1 MSVIKNIVAK
11 EILDARGLPTLECTL
26 WLDDGRS
33 VITSVPSGTSTG
45 KYEAKELRDND
56 AARMMGKGVLKAVE
70 NVNNV
75 LAPQLIDKDPT
86 NQTDLDQLMV
96 NLDGT
101 KDKSKLGANAILA
114 CSQAILKAG
123 ALASNLPLYLYIQQ
137 KYQLTQKLLVP
148 TCIFSMIEGG
158 KHGAENL
165 DIQEFEIIPASHVDY
180 PSAISMAVTIYQKIK
195 EVLMMKGAIH
205 STGLNGGFTPNLFNN
220 TDAFEIIIESIKAT
234 PYTFAQDVFLGADM
248 SAATFHEAG
257 KYSLKDKSQAL
268 SAKELAKYYKTIKDL
283 YHVFYIED
291 PFQEDDEAAWK
302 EFTADVNSSG
312 MVVAD
317 KLLVTSLERTTRA
330 ISEKLCNSITVK
342 PNQTGTVS
350 ETIQVI
356 KLAKDSGWQVIC
368 SHRSGETNDDFIADL
383 AVGTG
388 VQYVKFGPP
397 NRGERVAKYN
407 RLSSIYEEMSHMVN
421 GASPIFEEPTLEA
434 EPDQVSGSEPTVQ
447 PEVTPSSEVTPS
459 VEILPDS
466 NALPEEP
473 LIDPNAPLSELA
485 HPELAS
491 QPLAETLV
499 ATEQPITLPI
509 INDPNVLAGLTTP
522 TNIEPM
528 PELSSS
534 IDSVA
539 KPPQISMPS
548 ETNQVVTAVAESTT
562 GPIVL
567 NQDGEIN
574 L

>member
-11 EILDARGLPTLECTL
+11 EILDARGLPTIECTL
-26 WLDDGRS
+26 WLDDGQS
-33 VITSVPSGTSTG
+33 VTTSVPSGTSTG
-45 KYEAKELRDND
+45 KYEAKELRDKD
-56 AARMMGKGVLKAVE
+56 TARMMGNGVLQAVA
-70 NVNNV
+70 NVNTI

-123 ALASNLPLYLYIQQ
+123 ALASGIPLYLYIQQ
-137 KYQLTQKLLVP
+137 KYQLMEKLMIP

-180 PSAISMAVTIYQKIK
+180 PSAINMAVTIYQKIK

-268 SAKELAKYYKTIKDL
+268 SSKELAKYYKTLKDL

-302 EFTADVNSSG
+302 EFTADINSSG
-312 MVVAD
+312 MIVAD

-330 ISEKLCNSITVK
+330 IAEKLCNSITVK

-407 RLSSIYEEMSHMVN
+407 RLTVIYEEMSHMTDTTPT
-421 GASPIFEEPTLEA
+421 PIST
-434 EPDQVSGSEPTVQ
+434 PDQTVPSDSQ
-447 PEVTPSSEVTPS
+447 PMPEQMPE
-459 VEILPDS
+459 
-466 NALPEEP
+466 ALPELEATQPISDMTTPEP
-473 LIDPNAPLSELA
+473 LLDPNAPLA
-485 HPELAS
+485 
-491 QPLAETLV
+491 QPFA
-499 ATEQPITLPI
+499 QPAAI
-509 INDPNVLAGLTTP
+509 DVNVLEGLTTP
-522 TNIEPM
+522 THIEAM
-528 PELSSS
+528 PELTSAINTISAPS
-534 IDSVA
+534 QADLAGATNEVVA
-539 KPPQISMPS
+539 
-548 ETNQVVTAVAESTT
+548 AVAESTN

-567 NQDGEIN
+567 NQNGEIN
-574 L
+574 T

>member
-1 MSVIKNIVAK
+1 MSVIKNIIAK
-11 EILDARGLPTLECTL
+11 EILDARGLPTIECTL
-26 WLDDGRS
+26 WLDDERS
-33 VITSVPSGTSTG
+33 VTTSVPSGTSTG

-56 AARMMGKGVLKAVE
+56 ASRMMGKGVLQAVA
-70 NVNNV
+70 NVNTV
-75 LAPQLIDKDPT
+75 LAPQLIGKDPT

-101 KDKSKLGANAILA
+101 KDKSKLGANAILV

-123 ALASNLPLYLYIQQ
+123 ALASHVPLYLYIQQ
-137 KYQLTQKLLVP
+137 KYQLTEKLMIP

-180 PSAISMAVTIYQKIK
+180 PAAINMAVTIYQKIK

-268 SAKELAKYYKTIKDL
+268 SSKELAKYYKTLKDL

-302 EFTADVNSSG
+302 EFTADINSSG
-312 MVVAD
+312 MIVAD

-330 ISEKLCNSITVK
+330 ITEKLCNSITVK

-407 RLSSIYEEMSHMVN
+407 RLSIINEEMGQIATLMPTTDQEVN
-421 GASPIFEEPTLEA
+421 VEPQLTPEPTPPTTDQTNVEA
-434 EPDQVSGSEPTVQ
+434 SIP
-447 PEVTPSSEVTPS
+447 
-459 VEILPDS
+459 
-466 NALPEEP
+466 EP
-473 LIDPNAPLSELA
+473 LLDPNAPLT
-485 HPELAS
+485 
-491 QPLAETLV
+491 QPLM
-499 ATEQPITLPI
+499 EQAAA
-509 INDPNVLAGLTTP
+509 DPNVLEGLTTP
-522 TNIEPM
+522 AIIQPM
-528 PELSSS
+528 PELTSAINTISAPTQTEVNNVTNEV
-534 IDSVA
+534 VA
-539 KPPQISMPS
+539 
-548 ETNQVVTAVAESTT
+548 AVAESTT
-562 GPIVL
+562 GPVVL

>member
-33 VITSVPSGTSTG
+33 VTTSVPSGTSTG

-70 NVNNV
+70 NVNNI

-101 KDKSKLGANAILA
+101 KDKSKLGANAILV

-123 ALASNLPLYLYIQQ
+123 ALASNLPLYIYIQQ
-137 KYQLTQKLLVP
+137 KYQLTQKLLIP

-180 PSAISMAVTIYQKIK
+180 PSAINMAVTIYQKIK

-205 STGLNGGFTPNLFNN
+205 STGLNGGFAPNLFNN

-268 SAKELAKYYKTIKDL
+268 SSKELAKYYKTLKDL

-291 PFQEDDEAAWK
+291 PFQEDDESAWK
-302 EFTADVNSSG
+302 EFTADVNSTG

-368 SHRSGETNDDFIADL
+368 SHRSGETNDDFVADL
-383 AVGTG
+383 AVGAG

-407 RLSSIYEEMSHMVN
+407 RLSSIYDEMGHI
-421 GASPIFEEPTLEA
+421 ASALPPTPELEPITSGETPTTEIATDEA
-434 EPDQVSGSEPTVQ
+434 IAKSN
-447 PEVTPSSEVTPS
+447 SS
-459 VEILPDS
+459 
-466 NALPEEP
+466 PEEP
-473 LIDPNAPLSELA
+473 LIDPNAPLTELA
-485 HPELAS
+485 HPELTP
-491 QPLAETLV
+491 Q
-499 ATEQPITLPI
+499 QPIASPI
-509 INDPNVLAGLTTP
+509 ISDPNVLEGLTTP
-522 TNIEPM
+522 ANIEPM

-539 KPPQISMPS
+539 APAPINTPISPTS
-548 ETNQVVTAVAESTT
+548 ETSEVVTAVAESTT
-562 GPIVL
+562 GPVVL

>member
-1 MSVIKNIVAK
+1 MSVIKNIIAK

-33 VITSVPSGTSTG
+33 VTTSVPSGTSTG
-45 KYEAKELRDND
+45 KYEAKEIRDND
-56 AARMMGKGVLKAVE
+56 ATRMGGKGVLKAVE
-70 NVNNV
+70 NVNNI

-101 KDKSKLGANAILA
+101 KDKSKLGANAILV

-137 KYQLTQKLLVP
+137 KYQLTQKLLIP

-180 PSAISMAVTIYQKIK
+180 PTAINMAVTIYQKIK

-205 STGLNGGFTPNLFNN
+205 STGLNGGFAPNLFNN

-268 SAKELAKYYKTIKDL
+268 SSKELAKYYKTLKDL

-330 ISEKLCNSITVK
+330 IGEKLCNSITVK

-383 AVGTG
+383 SVGTG

-407 RLSSIYEEMSHMVN
+407 RLSSIYKEMSEMPVETN
-421 GASPIFEEPTLEA
+421 NPPTENTAPVEISPDLATEIQSA
-434 EPDQVSGSEPTVQ
+434 DSGTTDL
-447 PEVTPSSEVTPS
+447 TPSP
-459 VEILPDS
+459 
-466 NALPEEP
+466 EP
-473 LIDPNAPLSELA
+473 LIDPNAPLTQLA
-485 HPELAS
+485 DQQLATQQLTNLS
-491 QPLAETLV
+491 
-499 ATEQPITLPI
+499 ATENQI
-509 INDPNVLAGLTTP
+509 INDPNVLEGLITP
-522 TNIEPM
+522 ANIEPM

-534 IDSVA
+534 IDTATAPVTTDNTDEVVA
-539 KPPQISMPS
+539 
-548 ETNQVVTAVAESTT
+548 AVAESTT

-567 NQDGEIN
+567 NQDGEIK

>member
-1 MSVIKNIVAK
+1 MSVIKNIIAK
-11 EILDARGLPTLECTL
+11 EILDARGLPTIECSL

-33 VITSVPSGTSTG
+33 VTTSVPSGTSTG
-45 KYEAKELRDND
+45 KYEAKELRDKDPNY
-56 AARMMGKGVLKAVE
+56 MLGKGVSQAI
-70 NVNNV
+70 NNINTV
-75 LAPQLIDKDPT
+75 LAPQLLEKDPT

-123 ALASNLPLYLYIQQ
+123 ALASNLPLYSYIQQ
-137 KYQLTQKLLVP
+137 KYQLTERLLIP
-148 TCIFSMIEGG
+148 GCIFSMIEGG

-165 DIQEFEIIPASHVDY
+165 DIQEFEIIPASHIDY
-180 PSAISMAVTIYQKIK
+180 HSALNMAVTIYQKIK

-248 SAATFHEAG
+248 SAATFHEG
-257 KYSLKDKSQAL
+257 GRYSLRDKSQAL
-268 SAKELAKYYKTIKDL
+268 SAKELAKYYKTLKDL

-302 EFTADVNSSG
+302 EFTIDVGATG

-330 ISEKLCNSITVK
+330 INEKLCNSITIK
-342 PNQTGTVS
+342 PSQTGTIS

-368 SHRSGETNDDFIADL
+368 SHRSGETTDDFIADL

-407 RLSSIYEEMSHMVN
+407 RLLVITSELTQLQLPT
-421 GASPIFEEPTLEA
+421 SPAEISEVELPEPVEPTA
-434 EPDQVSGSEPTVQ
+434 VEPIAIENPTETSGVDDLT
-447 PEVTPSSEVTPS
+447 
-459 VEILPDS
+459 
-466 NALPEEP
+466 
-473 LIDPNAPLSELA
+473 APA
-485 HPELAS
+485 
-491 QPLAETLV
+491 
-499 ATEQPITLPI
+499 I
-509 INDPNVLAGLTTP
+509 IA
-522 TNIEPM
+522 PM
-528 PELSSS
+528 PELATALNEAPASAIPALVNSPS
-534 IDSVA
+534 PVA
-539 KPPQISMPS
+539 INL
-548 ETNQVVTAVAESTT
+548 E
-562 GPIVL
+562 
-567 NQDGEIN
+567 GEIEPAN
-574 L
+574 QQSTQS

>member
-33 VITSVPSGTSTG
+33 VTTSVPSGTSTG

-56 AARMMGKGVLKAVE
+56 ATRMMGKGVLKAVE
-70 NVNNV
+70 NVNSI

-101 KDKSKLGANAILA
+101 KDKSKLGANAILV

-123 ALASNLPLYLYIQQ
+123 ALASNLPLYFYIQQ
-137 KYQLTQKLLVP
+137 KYQLTTRLLIP

-180 PSAISMAVTIYQKIK
+180 PSAIGMAVTIYQKIK

-205 STGLNGGFTPNLFNN
+205 STGLNGGFAPNLFNN

-407 RLSSIYEEMSHMVN
+407 RLSSIYEEMSHA
-421 GASPIFEEPTLEA
+421 ASVLPPTPEPEPENTPESGPTETIA
-434 EPDQVSGSEPTVQ
+434 ESVI
-447 PEVTPSSEVTPS
+447 PE
-459 VEILPDS
+459 S
-466 NALPEEP
+466 NTLPEEP

-491 QPLAETLV
+491 QQLAETP
-499 ATEQPITLPI
+499 ASIEQPVSSPI
-509 INDPNVLAGLTTP
+509 ISDPNVLAGLTTP

-539 KPPQISMPS
+539 KPPQISTPS
-548 ETNQVVTAVAESTT
+548 ETNEVVTAVAESTT

>member
-33 VITSVPSGTSTG
+33 VTTSVPSGTSTG

-56 AARMMGKGVLKAVE
+56 ATRMMGKGVLKAVE
-70 NVNNV
+70 NVNSI

-101 KDKSKLGANAILA
+101 KDKSKLGANAILV

-407 RLSSIYEEMSHMVN
+407 RLSSIYEEMSHA
-421 GASPIFEEPTLEA
+421 ASALPPTPEPEPENTPESGPTETIA
-434 EPDQVSGSEPTVQ
+434 ESVI
-447 PEVTPSSEVTPS
+447 PE
-459 VEILPDS
+459 S
-466 NALPEEP
+466 NTLPEEP

-491 QPLAETLV
+491 QQLAETP
-499 ATEQPITLPI
+499 AAIEQPVSSPI
-509 INDPNVLAGLTTP
+509 ISDPNVLAGLTTP

-539 KPPQISMPS
+539 KPPQISTPS
-548 ETNQVVTAVAESTT
+548 ETNEVVTAVAESTT

>member
-11 EILDARGLPTLECTL
+11 EILDARGLPTVECTL
-26 WLDDGRS
+26 WLDDGQS
-33 VITSVPSGTSTG
+33 VTTSVPSGTSTG

-56 AARMMGKGVLKAVE
+56 VNRMTGKGVLKAVE
-70 NVNNV
+70 NVNTI

-123 ALASNLPLYLYIQQ
+123 ALASHVPLYLYIQQ
-137 KYQLTQKLLVP
+137 KYQLTQKLMIP

-180 PSAISMAVTIYQKIK
+180 PSSINMAVTIYQKIK

-268 SAKELAKYYKTIKDL
+268 SAKELAKYYKTLKDL

-302 EFTADVNSSG
+302 EFTADINSSG
-312 MVVAD
+312 MIVAD

-407 RLSSIYEEMSHMVN
+407 RLTIIHQEMNDASNLVPTPEPQTELEEQPTPEPISD
-421 GASPIFEEPTLEA
+421 SPTMPETLEPSTDSMSNSQLGNDL
-434 EPDQVSGSEPTVQ
+434 E
-447 PEVTPSSEVTPS
+447 TP
-459 VEILPDS
+459 
-466 NALPEEP
+466 EP
-473 LIDPNAPLSELA
+473 LLDPNAPLA
-485 HPELAS
+485 QPFTQPE
-491 QPLAETLV
+491 T
-499 ATEQPITLPI
+499 T
-509 INDPNVLAGLTTP
+509 DPNVLEGLTTP
-522 TNIEPM
+522 AKIEPM
-528 PELSSS
+528 PELTSTINTISAPNQS
-534 IDSVA
+534 
-539 KPPQISMPS
+539 QITDATS
-548 ETNQVVTAVAESTT
+548 EVVTAVAESTT

>member
-33 VITSVPSGTSTG
+33 VTTSVPSGTSTG

-56 AARMMGKGVLKAVE
+56 ATRMMGKGVLKAVE
-70 NVNNV
+70 NVNSI

-101 KDKSKLGANAILA
+101 KDKSKLGANAILV

-407 RLSSIYEEMSHMVN
+407 RLSSIYEEMSHI
-421 GASPIFEEPTLEA
+421 ASALPPTPEPESATPGETPA
-434 EPDQVSGSEPTVQ
+434 TETAAATTAG
-447 PEVTPSSEVTPS
+447 EVTAGEAIT
-459 VEILPDS
+459 ES
-466 NALPEEP
+466 NNLPEEP
-473 LIDPNAPLSELA
+473 LIDPNAPLTELA
-485 HPELAS
+485 HPELAA
-491 QPLAETLV
+491 Q
-499 ATEQPITLPI
+499 QPIASPI
-509 INDPNVLAGLTTP
+509 ISDPNVLEGLTTP
-522 TNIEPM
+522 ANIEPM

-534 IDSVA
+534 IDTVTAPAS
-539 KPPQISMPS
+539 ISTPDPTS
-548 ETNQVVTAVAESTT
+548 ETNEVVTAVAESTT